1 LDHTTATMKKSLVLL
16 LGLSSAASLSAAT
29 LTGLW
34 EFDNAANLAE
44 ATVGDDLTMG
54 TAPTYNATL
63 ADDNGTALAGTVT
76 TGGGTGSY
84 FRVAPNIPA
93 NGGGSYVNQYSFVI
107 DLFTPA
113 GSRDSWRALFQTN
126 NQPDGND
133 ADYWINTD
141 NTLGVGNMGYST
153 GAIDQGKW
161 TRLVVTVDLTQ
172 AGGAGA
178 PKYITYLDG
187 VHFYDHPGTSN
198 GGVDGRF
205 SLYAASGSNVAYFFA
220 DNTDS
225 ENPPMNV
232 GAIAIYDGVL
242 TPTEVAALGVAG
254 DPVPEPSSASV
265 LLIGFG
271 LSLLGFR
278 RRW

>member
-1 LDHTTATMKKSLVLL
+1 MKTPLALAAAI
-16 LGLSSAASLSAAT
+16 GLSLASLQAAS

-34 EFDNAANLAE
+34 EFDDSGDLGK
-44 ATVGDDLTMG
+44 ATVGTDLEVGPTV
-54 TAPTYNATL
+54 PTYNATL
-63 ADDNGTALAGTVT
+63 SDDNGKALTGTVT
-76 TGGGTGSY
+76 TGGGTSSY
-84 FRVAPNIPA
+84 FKVTPNIPA

-133 ADYWINTD
+133 ADYWIGTD
-141 NTLGVGNMGYST
+141 NTLGVSSMGYTSGT
-153 GAIDQGKW
+153 IDQGKW
-161 TRLVVTVDLTQ
+161 TRLAVTVDLTQ

-187 VHFYDHPGTSN
+187 AHFYDHPGTGN
-198 GGVDGRF
+198 GGVDERF
-205 SLYAASGSNVAYFFA
+205 SLYPASGSNVAYFFA

-242 TPTEVAALGVAG
+242 TPTEVANLGVAG
-254 DPVPEPSSASV
+254 DPVPEPSSA
-265 LLIGFG
+265 F
-271 LSLLGFR
+271 LLGSITLLGLAWR
-278 RRW
+278 RRR